1 MSILSSFTYHFF
13 HAIWHVRAVI
23 LALIALVVSGAA
35 VLAYLEKIAFADTL
49 YFAFVTGLTIG
60 YGDIVMQTPV
70 GRLVAIL
77 IGLVGI
83 LFTGLMVAV
92 LVHAVRESMTESQ
105 KRG

>member
-1 MSILSSFTYHFF
+1 MFTRFMYHFF
-13 HAIWHVRAVI
+13 SAVWRVKTVI
-23 LALIALVVSGAA
+23 LALLALMVAGAA
-35 VLAYLEKIAFADTL
+35 TVSIVEKMPFADTL

-60 YGDIVMQTPV
+60 YGDIVAITPF

-92 LVHAVRESMTESQ
+92 LVFAVQKSMAEFR

>member
-1 MSILSSFTYHFF
+1 MFTRFMYHFF
-13 HAIWHVRAVI
+13 SAVWRVKTVI
-23 LALIALVVSGAA
+23 LALLALVVAGAA
-35 VLAYLEKIAFADTL
+35 TVSIVEKMPFADTL

-60 YGDIVMQTPV
+60 YGDIVAITPF

-92 LVHAVRESMTESQ
+92 LVFAVQKSMAEFR